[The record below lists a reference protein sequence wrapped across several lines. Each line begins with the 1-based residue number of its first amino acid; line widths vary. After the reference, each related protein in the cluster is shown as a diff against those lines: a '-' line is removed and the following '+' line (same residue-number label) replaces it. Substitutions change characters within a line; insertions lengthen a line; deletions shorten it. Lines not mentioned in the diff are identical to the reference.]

1 MCSGPNGSIKSQPQK
16 GKDTPHS
23 KDGIRTDW
31 RLPAT
36 AFTPLLSGTKAA
48 KKGFTFTSNATEAI
62 PNLTSICRFHH
73 LHKMTMVIHFI
84 PPTSF
89 SLPTYIINLQIFHKV
104 TTASQQVFELSIV
117 NDSSTLRWPGNTKFG
132 EKAPKNFH
140 ASQGGRTK

>member
-36 AFTPLLSGTKAA
+36 AFTPLLSGTKSVFIKATA
-48 KKGFTFTSNATEAI
+48 KQGFTSNGTEAI
-62 PNLTSICRFHH
+62 TNLRSICQCHH
-73 LHKMTMVIHFI
+73 LHKMTMVIDFI

-89 SLPTYIINLQIFHKV
+89 SLPTYIINLQMFYKV
-104 TTASQQVFELSIV
+104 TTANQQVKQKSPVGGGGLSDYTYI
-117 NDSSTLRWPGNTKFG
+117 GK
-132 EKAPKNFH
+132 
-140 ASQGGRTK
+140 